1 MPSKKVGIIG
11 SGPVGQKL
19 AGAFS
24 TLGYET
30 KIGSR
35 NPEKLKDY
43 VAQSGGK
50 ISSGTFE
57 QAAAFGDIVVLA
69 THGEATEN
77 AIELVQRISPT
88 SS

>member
-19 AGAFS
+19 ASAFS

-35 NPEKLKDY
+35 NPEKLKGLCRAKRRKDF
-43 VAQSGGK
+43 VRN
-50 ISSGTFE
+50 
-57 QAAAFGDIVVLA
+57 V
-69 THGEATEN
+69 
-77 AIELVQRISPT
+77 
-88 SS
+88 